1 MDNFKIIYKILNT
14 LEKSMD
20 LEEFDTDLLSS
31 ESLKVSQE
39 RLNKYL
45 LMLYEA
51 GYINGVSIKRVIT
64 GETKVNISNMAITL
78 KGLEY
83 LADNSIMQRIYNT
96 AKGVRELL

>member
-45 LMLYEA
+45 LILYEA